1 MEKLI
6 MKYKQKSIPLSKA
19 KLKPHPLLIELTKND
34 VIQLRANQSID
45 DLPIEVIQSLL
56 DLHPLAVIFDTD
68 DNSYLTLTTSSILER
83 FKAHPLK
90 AKLNLRLLIYPQE
103 VTEQVLLTTLLFD
116 GALTLFSKNNL
127 STNIKHRL
135 NCIKE
140 QGKATPKQYV
150 LANLANTSPSTFR

>member
-1 MEKLI
+1 

-68 DNSYLTLTTSSILER
+68 DTYLTLTTSSILER

-103 VTEQVLLTTLLFD
+103 V
-116 GALTLFSKNNL
+116 K
-127 STNIKHRL
+127 
-135 NCIKE
+135 
-140 QGKATPKQYV
+140 
-150 LANLANTSPSTFR
+150 

>member
-1 MEKLI
+1 
-6 MKYKQKSIPLSKA
+6 MKYRQKSIPLLKA
-19 KLKPHPLLIELTKND
+19 ELKTHPLLIELTKND
-34 VIQLRANQSID
+34 VIQLKANQSIC
-45 DLPIEVIQSLL
+45 DLPIEIVQSLL
-56 DLHPLAVIFDTD
+56 DLHPLAVIIDTD
-68 DNSYLTLTTSSILER
+68 DNSYLTLTTTSGILER

-116 GALTLFSKNNL
+116 GALTLFSKTNL

-140 QGKATPKQYV
+140 QGIATPKQYV

>member
-1 MEKLI
+1 
-6 MKYKQKSIPLSKA
+6 MKYKLKSIPLLKA
-19 KLKPHPLLIELTKND
+19 KLKPHPLLIESTKND

-45 DLPIEVIQSLL
+45 GLPIEVVQLLL
-56 DLHPLAVIFDTD
+56 DLHPLAAIIDTD
-68 DNSYLTLTTSSILER
+68 DNSYLTLTTTSGILER

-116 GALTLFSKNNL
+116 GALTLFSKTNL

-140 QGKATPKQYV
+140 QGIATPKQYV
-150 LANLANTSPSTFR
+150 LANLANTAPSTFR